1 MDIREIA
8 GCTGLR
14 LRRAA
19 RRATQ
24 IYDRALVPAGVTV
37 TQLGLLAY
45 LYGNDAERGEGLS
58 ISALAD
64 KLGMDPTT
72 LNRSL
77 KPLEVAGLVSSAPA
91 PLDRRIRM
99 VAITASGRARLHQ
112 AAPLWRLA
120 QDEVTQRIGHETT
133 LALNGLLDLS
143 AARLA
148 E

>member
-1 MDIREIA
+1 MDIHEIA

-24 IYDRALVPAGVTV
+24 IYDRALAPAGLTV
-37 TQLGLLAY
+37 TQLGVLAY
-45 LYGNDAERGEGLS
+45 LYGNDAETGAGLS
-58 ISALAD
+58 INGLSER
-64 KLGMDPTT
+64 LGMDPTT

-77 KPLEVAGLVSSAPA
+77 KPLEVVGMVSSAA
-91 PLDRRIRM
+91 AQDRRVRM
-99 VAITASGRARLHQ
+99 VMISELGRARLQQ
-112 AAPLWRLA
+112 AAPLWRQA
-120 QDEVTQRIGHETT
+120 QDQVSRRLGHETT
-133 LALNGLLDLS
+133 LALNGLLELS